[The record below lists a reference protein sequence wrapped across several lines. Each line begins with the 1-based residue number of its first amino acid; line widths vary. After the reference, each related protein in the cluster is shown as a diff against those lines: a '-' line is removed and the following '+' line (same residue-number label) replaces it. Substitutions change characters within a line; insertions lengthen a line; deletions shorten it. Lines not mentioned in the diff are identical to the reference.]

1 MTVPIEFVASKYPEE
16 LDSNTNL
23 FLVHDSLRVVLAE
36 DYNPTSSTKIFVS
49 GDISTFPPTGIITL
63 TEQCSDPKDRAVS
76 FFYKSKTIDTF
87 EELTVLPGFKNEII
101 RKKQITNVTQNVMSH
116 HHNSLKDALIAI
128 ETFVGVKGTT
138 DETPF
143 GETMEGRINFLRK
156 LVLSPKA
163 WFTANK
169 RVGLIPLEVEFKN
182 ESFRLGN
189 DEVKVIWDFGD
200 QEDGIGISLISSIS
214 VTSVVP
220 ISTINV
226 NVTDIDGG
234 IIKKTYTKPGE
245 FDVVL
250 TVENEYGTDS
260 IVFEK
265 FINARNEAPVEAVI
279 DFNNAS
285 DQMYT
290 PGTRILNDLSE
301 IAGPWEIPP
310 KIKSKTNK
318 FISMF
323 IDPDSIYLHEDGTQR
338 NNAGEELNLNEQ
350 PFDPIEEYEWILN
363 DDLLHTN
370 ENFTDA
376 AYSVGGVYDLILRSK
391 TRYGSFKI
399 TKYAGA
405 IDVIEDKN
413 MFLFTLN
420 GLSPISHEFGL
431 ISEEF
436 KTGIENDA
444 VNLDFNNSFL
454 DGTYDE
460 EKAKFELKRN
470 VGFSKFNN
478 ILSGFGGT
486 SIITYATGGTTSD
499 VTTQK
504 AKILN
509 FSGFSGLLTPDSL
522 EVDRP
527 WNWVFLPFANKAYYL
542 FGTENVNPQSIV
554 STPSY
559 EYKDVLLF
567 GNSLT
572 IGPGSPIIEANYLNG
587 ASDLGDIP
595 SINGEPK
602 WSVNRSA
609 VKDNTGYIL
618 RNESVGLFFRL
629 KHFYRTEGNSGE
641 PVTNF
646 RKIQDISGQIKTEG
660 QLVSMTNGI
669 FFFNNSGSVAAYNLI
684 ENKWEVLSV
693 NPNIFKNFQDVVV
706 DGYDNK
712 GNTLLATSDGERVAY
727 LSYDYSNKSFIK
739 FSSIENTFTK
749 LNPRPEGEQWLLTI
763 Y

>member
-1 MTVPIEFVASKYPEE
+1 MTIPTEFISSKYPEE

-36 DYNPTSSTKIFVS
+36 DYDPSLTNKIFVS
-49 GDISTFPPTGIITL
+49 GDISMFPPTGIITL

-76 FFYKSKTIDTF
+76 FFYKNRTIDSF

-128 ETFVGVKGTT
+128 QKFVGVKGIT
-138 DETPF
+138 DDTPF

-163 WFTANK
+163 WFSANK
-169 RVGLIPLEVEFKN
+169 RIGLVPLEVEFKN
-182 ESFRLGN
+182 ESFRLGSN
-189 DEVKVIWDFGD
+189 EVKVTWNFGD
-200 QEDGIGISLISSIS
+200 QENGVSLISVIS
-214 VTSVVP
+214 ASSVVP

-226 NVTDIDGG
+226 DVIDVDGDT
-234 IIKKTYTKPGE
+234 IKKTYNTPGN
-245 FDVVL
+245 FDVTL
-250 TVENEYGTDS
+250 TVENEYGTDT

-265 FINARNEAPVEAVI
+265 FINARNEAPVEAVV
-279 DFNNAS
+279 DFLNSS
-285 DQMYT
+285 DQIYT
-290 PGTRILNDLSE
+290 PGTRILNDVLE
-301 IAGPWEIPP
+301 ISGPWETPP
-310 KIKSKTNK
+310 KIKSKTHK
-318 FISMF
+318 FISML
-323 IDPDSIYLHEDGTQR
+323 IDSDSVYLHEDGTQR
-338 NNAGEELNLNEQ
+338 NNSGEELDLDEN

-363 DDLLHTN
+363 DDLLHAN

-376 AYSVGGVYDLILRSK
+376 AYSIGGVYDLVLKTK

-399 TKYAGA
+399 TKYSEA
-405 IDVIEDKN
+405 IDIIEDKN

-444 VNLDFNNSFL
+444 INLDFDNSFL
-454 DGTYDE
+454 DGTYNE

-509 FSGFSGLLTPDSL
+509 FSGFSGLITPDSL
-522 EVDRP
+522 EVNRP
-527 WNWVFLPFANKAYYL
+527 WNWIFLSFTSKAYYL
-542 FGTENVNPQSIV
+542 FGTENANPQSIN
-554 STPSY
+554 TPSY
-559 EYKDVLLF
+559 QYKDTLLF
-567 GNSLT
+567 GNSLNLGT
-572 IGPGSPIIEANYLNG
+572 GTPITEENYLNG
-587 ASDLGDIP
+587 ASDLGIIP
-595 SINGEPK
+595 NINSEPK
-602 WSVNRSA
+602 WSVNRST

-629 KHFYRTEGNSGE
+629 KHFYRTEGTSEE

-646 RKIQDISGQIKTEG
+646 RKIQDIAGQVKTEG
-660 QLVSMTNGI
+660 QLVNMSNGI
-669 FFFNNSGSVAAYNLI
+669 FFFNNSGSVSAYNLI
-684 ENKWEVLSV
+684 ENKWENLSI
-693 NPNIFKNFQDVVV
+693 NPSIFKNFQDILI

-712 GNTLLATSDGERVAY
+712 ENTLLATSDGERVAY

-739 FSSIENTFTK
+739 FNSIENTFTK

>member
-1 MTVPIEFVASKYPEE
+1 MTIPTEFISSKYPEE

-36 DYNPTSSTKIFVS
+36 DYDPSLTNKIFVS
-49 GDISTFPPTGIITL
+49 GDISMFPQTGIITL

-76 FFYKSKTIDTF
+76 FFYKNKTIDSF

-138 DETPF
+138 DNIPF

-163 WFTANK
+163 WFSANK
-169 RVGLIPLEVEFKN
+169 RIGLAPLEIEFKN
-182 ESFRLGN
+182 ESFRLSSG
-189 DEVKVIWDFGD
+189 EVKTTWNFGD
-200 QEDGIGISLISSIS
+200 QEENEVSEIYEE
-214 VTSVVP
+214 
-220 ISTINV
+220 TI
-226 NVTDIDGG
+226 I
-234 IIKKTYTKPGE
+234 KTYTNPGN
-245 FDVVL
+245 FDVTL
-250 TVENEYGTDS
+250 IVENEYGTDT

-265 FINARNEAPVEAVI
+265 FINVRSEAPLDAVV
-279 DFNNAS
+279 DFSNTN
-285 DQMYT
+285 DQIYIS
-290 PGTRILNDLSE
+290 GTRILNNASE
-301 IAGPWEIPP
+301 IAGPWEVTP
-310 KIKSKTNK
+310 KIKSKINK
-318 FISMF
+318 IISMS
-323 IDPDSIYLHEDGTQR
+323 IDLDSIYLDENEIQR
-338 NNAGEELNLNEQ
+338 NNAGEELDLNQ
-350 PFDPIEEYEWILN
+350 IPIDPIEEYEWILN
-363 DDLLHTN
+363 DDLIHAN

-376 AYSVGGVYDLILRSK
+376 AYSIGGVYDLVLKTK
-391 TRYGSFKI
+391 TRYNSFKI
-399 TKYAGA
+399 TKYSEA
-405 IDVIEDKN
+405 IDIIEDKN

-444 VNLDFNNSFL
+444 INLDFNNSFL

-470 VGFSKFNN
+470 VGFSKFNT

-509 FSGFSGLLTPDSL
+509 FSGFSGLLTTDSL
-522 EVDRP
+522 EVNRP
-527 WNWVFLPFANKAYYL
+527 WNWIFLNFTSKAYYL
-542 FGTENVNPQSIV
+542 FGTENANPQSIN
-554 STPSY
+554 TTSY
-559 EYKDVLLF
+559 QYKDTLLL
-567 GNSLT
+567 GNSLNLGT
-572 IGPGSPIIEANYLNG
+572 GTPITEENYLNG
-587 ASDLGDIP
+587 ANDLGIIP
-595 SINGEPK
+595 NVNSEPK
-602 WSVNRSA
+602 WSVNRST

-629 KHFYRTEGNSGE
+629 KSFYRTEGTSEE
-641 PVTNF
+641 PVINF
-646 RKIQDISGQIKTEG
+646 RKIQDITGQVKTEG
-660 QLVSMTNGI
+660 QLVNMSNGI
-669 FFFNNSGSVAAYNLI
+669 FFFNNSGSVSAYNLI
-684 ENKWEVLSV
+684 ENKWEILSINSNV
-693 NPNIFKNFQDVVV
+693 FKNFQDTLTS
-706 DGYDNK
+706 GYDNK
-712 GNTLLATSDGERVAY
+712 DNTLLVTSDGERVSY

-739 FSSIENTFTK
+739 FNSIESTFTK